1 MRILVSFYF
10 TYIFGISLLTGQDV
24 KNIDKSFSALK
35 KYIDRQSTCFP
46 GLTLDDESI
55 YTRNWLSIENPA
67 VIKSLRKI
75 FESEYFFAKDDY
87 SGNKY
92 FYLGKMIYCHPKK
105 FDSYIFIKVTY
116 NFDSDESFIPYQV
129 AKYVYLINI
138 DKKSDIVLSNMMV
151 MFDDYAIF
159 PDMVQTTWSKM
170 SNWLNYIEIEYNQP
184 NYSNLGDEFTYE
196 KAIYILNADGHIYA
210 KEK

>member
-92 FYLGKMIYCHPKK
+92 FYLGKMIYCHPK
-105 FDSYIFIKVTY
+105 
-116 NFDSDESFIPYQV
+116 NLIPI
-129 AKYVYLINI
+129 YL
-138 DKKSDIVLSNMMV
+138 
-151 MFDDYAIF
+151 
-159 PDMVQTTWSKM
+159 
-170 SNWLNYIEIEYNQP
+170 
-184 NYSNLGDEFTYE
+184 
-196 KAIYILNADGHIYA
+196 
-210 KEK
+210 